1 MFVQKLEFRW
11 CYKIIIE
18 IYFVSLICHFTSTFE
33 GSESMMVLLS
43 YLDIYERLSQTRL
56 HLSEKSAYHLLFGLC
71 RISKPAYVIHTASD
85 IRFVLL
91 VYKKPISLWRMCASN
106 TLVVDL

>member
-1 MFVQKLEFRW
+1 M
-11 CYKIIIE
+11 
-18 IYFVSLICHFTSTFE
+18 ICHFTSTFE
-33 GSESMMVLLS
+33 GSENMMVLS
-43 YLDIYERLSQTRL
+43 CYLDIYERLSQTRL

-71 RISKPAYVIHTASD
+71 RISKPAYVFHTASD

-91 VYKKPISLWRMCASN
+91 VYKNRYFFGGCVRQN